1 MHANGV
7 IDLSLKEYNL
17 CKKYVKRKR
26 KREERERERERRR
39 EISELLFNGLFDM
52 ANIDQTP
59 FFVRCKMQFRHF
71 AGIKTFFVERAINAK
86 MVKK

>member
-1 MHANGV
+1 M
-7 IDLSLKEYNL
+7 
-17 CKKYVKRKR
+17 
-26 KREERERERERRR
+26 EEEERRERERERWR
-39 EISELLFNGLFDM
+39 EISESLFNGLFDM

-86 MVKK
+86 MIKR

>member
-1 MHANGV
+1 
-7 IDLSLKEYNL
+7 
-17 CKKYVKRKR
+17 
-26 KREERERERERRR
+26 
-39 EISELLFNGLFDM
+39 M

-86 MVKK
+86 MIKKVTNPFENRMINIEDKLVCI

>member
-1 MHANGV
+1 
-7 IDLSLKEYNL
+7 
-17 CKKYVKRKR
+17 
-26 KREERERERERRR
+26 
-39 EISELLFNGLFDM
+39 M

-86 MVKK
+86 MIKKVNNPFENKMTNIKDMLVSI